1 MHVSICMG
9 MSIEEVRDQFDLPRL
24 QAFNR
29 YTEKFPPQHI
39 LVAAYFGFPKEKP
52 KQPDD
57 NDLAALMAEFE
68 QVQR

>member
-1 MHVSICMG
+1 MTMG
-9 MSIEEVRDQFDLPRL
+9 MSIEQVRSEFDLPRL

-29 YTEKFPPQHI
+29 YTEKHPPQHI

-57 NDLAALMAEFE
+57 SDLAALMAEFE